1 MGNNLLKNLKIL
13 YVEDE
18 EEVMEQ
24 MSFFLKKRTGRL
36 ITAKNGEVG
45 LEEFKLNRPDLV
57 ISDLKMPVMDGISM
71 AREIRK
77 ISDVPII
84 ITTAFSEKD
93 IILKAV
99 DVGIEK
105 YLVKPLDARE
115 LVMVMERIAVK
126 IFRGRGELLEI
137 RNRVFSREEKLALE
151 DHIKNAIAKFIK
163 EKTGKGPKNVKA
175 FFHGLT
181 LEVEILEAFT
191 KLEKALL
198 EKEKN
203 ISIVK
208 YNREV
213 FYKDYEEEM
222 KESIKE
228 FLQWE
233 IRLESVEIDVMDDK
247 NRLYFSVC

>member
-1 MGNNLLKNLKIL
+1 MSNNLLKNLKVL

-36 ITAKNGEVG
+36 ITAKNGKNG
-45 LEEFKLNRPDLV
+45 LEEFKLNRPDLI
-57 ISDLKMPVMDGISM
+57 ISDLKMPVMDGIAM

-115 LVMVMERIAVK
+115 LVTAMESIAVK
-126 IFRGRGELLEI
+126 IFRNRGELLEV
-137 RNRVFSREEKLALE
+137 RNKVFSKEEKLMIE
-151 DHIKNAIAKFIK
+151 DNIKNAIAKFIK

-175 FFHGLT
+175 FLHGLT
-181 LEVEILEAFT
+181 LEIEILEAFT

-203 ISIVK
+203 ISIVR

-213 FYKDYEEEM
+213 FYKDYEEAM
-222 KESIKE
+222 RDSIKA
-228 FLQWE
+228 FFPWE
-233 IRLESVEIDVMDDK
+233 IRLESVEIDVVDDK
-247 NRLYFSVC
+247 NRLYFSIC